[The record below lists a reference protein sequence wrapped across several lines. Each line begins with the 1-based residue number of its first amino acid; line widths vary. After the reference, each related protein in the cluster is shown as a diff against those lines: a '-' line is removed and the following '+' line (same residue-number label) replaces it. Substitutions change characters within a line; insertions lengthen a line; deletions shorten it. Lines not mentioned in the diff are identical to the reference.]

1 MQKCETGM
9 RKKEQK
15 EMEQFQERERLTI
28 QINKHGGLWANP
40 RDVKRVLDL
49 QNSEEEKCL
58 ALKIQLKFKKQSF

>member
-1 MQKCETGM
+1 M

-28 QINKHGGLWANP
+28 QINKYG
-40 RDVKRVLDL
+40 DVKRELDL